1 MTYVHKQV
9 LLEIYVMAERFCEGF
24 GGEGLWRE
32 LHTKQNYNVCLLY
45 IYIHM
50 CVYIYIYI
58 YDYNVIN
65 MGPATTRRPGSR

>member
-45 IYIHM
+45 IYIYI
-50 CVYIYIYI
+50 CVYIYI
-58 YDYNVIN
+58 
-65 MGPATTRRPGSR
+65 